1 MQGSHRFLSITSSEF
16 YKDLIIWVA
25 ASLVV
30 SFPKKEATR
39 ESASSLIALWLSELV
54 LMMPFLLGVF
64 LV

>member
-39 ESASSLIALWLSELV
+39 ESASSLIAL
-54 LMMPFLLGVF
+54 
-64 LV
+64 